1 VNRPKPVAT
10 GRATG
15 RRTAP
20 EKWTERAWAQ
30 GSGNGRGAARPDA
43 TIEGRRAADGAQPAG
58 RVRAEGKFFSEAG
71 QRFEFRGVTY
81 GTFAPRGDGAQFPE
95 REQVECDLGMIR
107 EAGFSVLRTYTL
119 PSDDF
124 LDAAADHGLRVLP
137 DVFYPDWRY
146 LLGGSRRQNRR
157 VAREAR
163 QEVRRAARRL
173 AGNEQ
178 VLALSLGNEV
188 PADVL
193 RWHGINVVADTIRE
207 LVEIVREEDPDQL
220 ATYANYPTAEY
231 LPLECLDFLMFNVFL
246 ERREDFRRYLTRLHQ
261 LAGDRPLVLGEVGI
275 SAGEGPDGEHDQAE
289 ALEWQLETAIDRG
302 VAGTCVFS
310 WTDEWHVGG
319 APVTG
324 WRFGLTRADRSR
336 RAALEVASRWNQRT
350 VRDLDFEWPS
360 ISVVVSAHNC
370 AATLDECLRHACAL
384 DYPDLEVIVVD
395 DGSTDATCGV
405 AMRYPEVRLVQID
418 HGGLAVARNE
428 GFRAAR
434 GELVAY
440 LDADAYPT
448 PEWPYYLAL
457 GLDRADVG
465 GVGGPN
471 LPPQEDDG
479 DAEVVA
485 RSPGGPLHVLTS
497 DDRAEHIPGCN
508 MAFWK
513 IVLSEVGGFD
523 PVYTAAGDDV
533 DLCWKVLDRNWKI
546 GFHPAAVVWH
556 HRRSGLRDYLR
567 QQHTYGR
574 AEALVE
580 ARHPGRFTSSGAAR
594 WQGRIYNSLTPSLAS
609 QRIYRGAFGGAAY
622 QSVYQA
628 GGHVLDLLH
637 QIGVP
642 IAALLLLTA
651 PLALISP
658 LLALPALVAV
668 IALSVLA
675 AVDMKGVNPPRGRAQ
690 GRLSLRAKVAA
701 YHLLQPLV
709 RWWARS
715 RHRQVAH
722 RNLRFGQKLPSAV
735 RRLRGGVV
743 VVPEDRPRSELAAEL
758 VDALRR
764 RGIRAIQP
772 SGWEDYDAR
781 LLLSPLLYGDLQ
793 TSSHPEGFVQVRIRT
808 RPRWQ
813 AITVAVAAG
822 LAVSFV
828 SPILLTLLVVPA
840 ASLTYAAIRA
850 RRLPARILAADT

>member
-1 VNRPKPVAT
+1 V
-10 GRATG
+10 
-15 RRTAP
+15 
-20 EKWTERAWAQ
+20 
-30 GSGNGRGAARPDA
+30 D
-43 TIEGRRAADGAQPAG
+43 
-58 RVRAEGKFFSEAG
+58 GKFFAAG
-71 QRFEFRGVTY
+71 DERFDFRGVTY
-81 GTFAPRGDGAQFPE
+81 GTFAPRKDGARFPE
-95 REQVECDLGMIR
+95 RAQIERDLAMIR

-119 PSDDF
+119 PSDD
-124 LDAAADHGLRVLP
+124 LLAAAADHRLRVLP
-137 DVFYPDWRY
+137 DVFYSDWRY
-146 LLGGSRRQNRR
+146 LLGGSRRQHRR
-157 VAREAR
+157 VGREACR
-163 QEVRRAARRL
+163 EVRQAARRL

-178 VLALSLGNEV
+178 VMALSLGNEV

-193 RWHGINVVADTIRE
+193 RWYGTNVVADALRE
-207 LVEIVREEDPDQL
+207 LAEIVRDEDPEQL
-220 ATYANYPTAEY
+220 VTYANYPTAEY
-231 LPLECLDFLMFNVFL
+231 LPLEHLDFLMFNVFL
-246 ERREDFRRYLTRLHQ
+246 ERPQDFRRYLTRLHQ
-261 LAGDRPLVLGEVGI
+261 LAGDRPLVLGEVGL
-275 SAGEGPDGEHDQAE
+275 SAGEGPDGERHQAE
-289 ALEWQLETAIDRG
+289 TLEWQLETAMDRG

-310 WTDEWHVGG
+310 WTDDWHVGEEE
-319 APVTG
+319 VSG

-336 RAALEVASRWNQRT
+336 RPALEVASRWNQRT
-350 VRDLDFEWPS
+350 VRDLDFDWPS
-360 ISVVVSAHNC
+360 ISVVVCAHN
-370 AATLDECLRHACAL
+370 AADTLDECLRHTCGL
-384 DYPDLEVIVVD
+384 DYPELEVIVVD
-395 DGSTDATCGV
+395 DGSTDATCGI
-405 AMRYPEVRLVQID
+405 AMRYPEVRVVQTP

-428 GFRAAR
+428 GFRAAT
-434 GELVAY
+434 GALVAY

-471 LPPQEDDG
+471 LPPPEDNG

-485 RSPGGPLHVLTS
+485 RSPGGPVHVLTS

-556 HRRSGLRDYLR
+556 HRRSGLREYLR

-574 AEALVE
+574 AEALAE
-580 ARHPGRFTSSGAAR
+580 ARHPGRFTPSGAAR

-609 QRIYRGAFGGAAY
+609 QRIYRGAHGAAAY

-637 QIGVP
+637 QVGVP
-642 IAALLLLTA
+642 VAALLLFTA
-651 PLALISP
+651 PLAFVSSW
-658 LLALPALVAV
+658 LALPAMFA
-668 IALSVLA
+668 IAGIAALA
-675 AVDMKGVNPPRGRAQ
+675 AVDMKRVDPPRGWAK
-690 GRLSLRAKVAA
+690 GRLAFRAKVAIH
-701 YHLLQPLV
+701 HLLQPLV
-709 RWWARS
+709 RWWARR

-722 RNLRFGQKLPSAV
+722 RDLKFGATLPAAV
-735 RRLRGGVV
+735 RRVRGGVV
-743 VVPEDRPRSELAAEL
+743 VVAEDRPRAELAGAL

-764 RGIRAIQP
+764 RGIRAVIP

-781 LLLSPLLYGDLQ
+781 LLLSPLLHGELQ

-813 AITVAVAAG
+813 AITAAVAAG

-828 SPILLTLLVVPA
+828 SPILLTLLVLPA
-840 ASLTYAAIRA
+840 AGIVHAAVRA
-850 RRLPARILAADT
+850 RRLPARMLAADT